1 MVAVLLFCAA
11 ATGYLAGTR
20 QANPGPGAPQK
31 IYNLKFGSLNLHL
44 TIGAMGVLVI
54 FILMV
59 LLAAAMVLAL
69 VAYRRS
75 RLAEAANRKLVREM
89 AERRLAEEEVNRL
102 NADLERR
109 VEERTEELFK
119 ANQLMIRRNAELL
132 VVNKELESFSYS
144 VSHDLRSP
152 LRAIHGFSV
161 AIQEDCAATL
171 DAQAKLYLQ
180 RILVATVRMG
190 QLIDGMLELARTARC
205 AMRHEQVS
213 LSDLAGE
220 VVSQLEKSEPD
231 RRVTIEIA
239 PDLVVNGDQ
248 ALLHAVLQ
256 NLIGNAWKFTSNRS
270 DARIELGTM
279 TQEGP
284 PVYFVR
290 DNGAG
295 FDMHYAG
302 QLFGAFQ
309 RLHDAREFPG
319 TGIGLATV
327 QRIIQRHGGRIW
339 AESTVGHGATF
350 YFALETADGLPA
362 AAASSAVAG

>member
-1 MVAVLLFCAA
+1 
-11 ATGYLAGTR
+11 
-20 QANPGPGAPQK
+20 
-31 IYNLKFGSLNLHL
+31 
-44 TIGAMGVLVI
+44 
-54 FILMV
+54 
-59 LLAAAMVLAL
+59 
-69 VAYRRS
+69 
-75 RLAEAANRKLVREM
+75 
-89 AERRLAEEEVNRL
+89 
-102 NADLERR
+102 
-109 VEERTEELFK
+109 
-119 ANQLMIRRNAELL
+119 
-132 VVNKELESFSYS
+132 
-144 VSHDLRSP
+144 
-152 LRAIHGFSV
+152 
-161 AIQEDCAATL
+161 
-171 DAQAKLYLQ
+171 
-180 RILVATVRMG
+180 
-190 QLIDGMLELARTARC
+190 
-205 AMRHEQVS
+205 
-213 LSDLAGE
+213 
-220 VVSQLEKSEPD
+220 
-231 RRVTIEIA
+231 VTIEIA

-279 TQEGP
+279 PRKGP